1 MSSTATRTRKKIL
14 RNTEALDPMYNTPFG
29 TLITS
34 IGILTGID
42 RKDLQIFYRD
52 CEKKPEELPNTFKSM
67 AEYIMDHFN
76 VTLPTGSNLALF
88 TDDIGRS
95 PIVTPFYNQ
104 VLPLSPN
111 GYLPFIVLCFLKD
124 KGNVDMELIFDDE
137 EGTNENDSVK
147 QGESV

>member
-1 MSSTATRTRKKIL
+1 MSSTATRIQKKVL
-14 RNTEALDPMYNTPFG
+14 RNTEALDPLYITPFG

-42 RKDLQIFYRD
+42 RKDLQNFYKE
-52 CEKKPEELPNTFKSM
+52 CEKHPKELPNTFKGM
-67 AEYIMDHFN
+67 AEYIIDHFN

-95 PIVTPFYNQ
+95 PIVTPFYEQ

-147 QGESV
+147 QGEGV